1 MRPHNSSHVACL
13 LCCSH
18 DKCCSTN
25 NYKAISKTPTCF
37 ISMTGTA
44 KAGLRLLPGPS
55 PPFLS
60 SHLNSSCPSRS
71 LCCRSPTPPFVP
83 SPSHLSSSTIVTN
96 CQASSAAHSLCSRRL
111 VSSDWHAQCV
121 SWTDLPACVA
131 FLLKFLCQIPNEEGV
146 AGSAWLT
153 GLPSPA
159 CLMKRTPVGFIIKK
173 LQITDGGRGVMTGV
187 SETAKWPEWG
197 SQCLAPHSVISPPFS
212 YDAALRET
220 RDSLVLLS
228 FFLSLHAETFACF
241 FTAVH

>member
-18 DKCCSTN
+18 DKCCSKN

-37 ISMTGTA
+37 ISMSGTA
-44 KAGLRLLPGPS
+44 KGGLRLLPGPS
-55 PPFLS
+55 LLLPS
-60 SHLNSSCPSRS
+60 SPLTWTALVPLGPSPAALPLPS
-71 LCCRSPTPPFVP
+71 FVP

-96 CQASSAAHSLCSRRL
+96 CQASSAAHLLCSRRL

-153 GLPSPA
+153 GLSSPA

-173 LQITDGGRGVMTGV
+173 LQITDGGRGVMMGV
-187 SETAKWPEWG
+187 SETAKWWDWG
-197 SQCLAPHSVISPPFS
+197 SQCMAPHSVISSPYS
-212 YDAALRET
+212 YDAAFEADQRHF
-220 RDSLVLLS
+220 SVIS
-228 FFLSLHAETFACF
+228 IFLSLRF
-241 FTAVH
+241 FTAEH